1 MSYSV
6 PESITSLSGDFI
18 MGHTYPDRWSG
29 CLAHLTPPLL
39 DILLPGF
46 SVLSLAFLPKQFCV
60 GLTLSFHVFFVG
72 FWAQVK
78 LVERGGKLIHEGQS
92 VTLTCTA
99 SGLRFK
105 DFAMSWHRSSFG
117 GSKKFVASI
126 SAGRGN
132 NKEVKEK
139 MKGRA
144 FIMRKNEANT
154 VSLIMHQLK
163 KEDSGTYYCAT
174 IALLAHWENFGH
186 GTEVTVLPR
195 DETQLEESGG
205 GSHPV
210 GKTLSLQCQASGFL
224 FNTSQL
230 SWYLWVPG
238 GAPLWLT
245 SLDHR
250 FSKVSGDRITSRRE
264 DTNSQIFL
272 QIKNLS
278 LRDSGYY
285 HCARRMGYG
294 GDTDKLIFGSG
305 THVTVEPGPRDPLSP
320 SVFVVRSQDAVACLV
335 SDFYP
340 KEIDASLSSL
350 GASVSAQAETV
361 APTIHGVYSAI
372 QIGKAGDNDSV
383 TCSVKHLGKETHE
396 SHQPDTGIIPQLE
409 SSCSDQELT
418 AEPEQRNQIVLRVLG
433 LRLLLMKT
441 VAINILFTIMAL
453 IF

>member
-1 MSYSV
+1 MFS
-6 PESITSLSGDFI
+6 
-18 MGHTYPDRWSG
+18 R
-29 CLAHLTPPLL
+29 PPN
-39 DILLPGF
+39 
-46 SVLSLAFLPKQFCV
+46 
-60 GLTLSFHVFFVG
+60 TLSRAYLLKLLLSILPR
-72 FWAQVK
+72 FWTQEN
-78 LVERGGKLIHEGQS
+78 LGERGGKLIHEGQS

-117 GSKKFVASI
+117 GSKEFVASI

-163 KEDSGTYYCAT
+163 KEDSGTYYFQ
-174 IALLAHWENFGH
+174 WKNFGH
-186 GTEVTVLPR
+186 GTEVNVLPR
-195 DETQLEESGG
+195 DETQLEASGG
-205 GSHPV
+205 GSHPA
-210 GKTLSLQCQASGFL
+210 GKTLSLQCQISGFL

-230 SWYLWVPG
+230 SWYLWVLG
-238 GAPLWLT
+238 GALLWLI

-250 FSKVSGDRITSRRE
+250 FSKVSGDHITSRTE
-264 DTNSQIFL
+264 DTNSQIFH

-294 GDTDKLIFGSG
+294 DDTDKLIFGSG
-305 THVTVEPGPRDPLSP
+305 TDVTVEPGPRDPLSP

-350 GASVSAQAETV
+350 GASVSAQALTV

-418 AEPEQRNQIVLRVLG
+418 GG
-433 LRLLLMKT
+433 LKVKDERTEIM
-441 VAINILFTIMAL
+441 ILDLSHMIRSE
-453 IF
+453 II

>member
-1 MSYSV
+1 MFTRPPNILARAYLL
-6 PESITSLSGDFI
+6 ELLLSI
-18 MGHTYPDRWSG
+18 
-29 CLAHLTPPLL
+29 
-39 DILLPGF
+39 LP
-46 SVLSLAFLPKQFCV
+46 
-60 GLTLSFHVFFVG
+60 G

-92 VTLTCTA
+92 VILTCTA

-105 DFAMSWHRSSFG
+105 DFAMSWHRNSFG
-117 GSKKFVASI
+117 GSKEFVASI

-132 NKEVKEK
+132 NKEVRENL
-139 MKGRA
+139 KGRA
-144 FIMRKNEANT
+144 FILRKNEANT
-154 VSLIMHQLK
+154 ISLTLHQLK
-163 KEDSGTYYCAT
+163 KEDSGTYYCAKT
-174 IALLAHWENFGH
+174 GVFSAQWENFGH

-205 GSHPV
+205 GSHPA
-210 GKTLSLQCQASGFL
+210 GKTLSLQCQASGFQ

-230 SWYLWVPG
+230 NWYLWVPG

-245 SLDHR
+245 SLDHQ
-250 FSKVSGDRITSRRE
+250 FSKASGGRITSRRK
-264 DTNSQIFL
+264 DTDNQIFL
-272 QIKNLS
+272 QINNLS

-294 GDTDKLIFGSG
+294 DDTDKLIFGSG
-305 THVTVEPGPRDPLSP
+305 TDVTVEPGPRDPLPP

-350 GASVSAQAETV
+350 GASVSAQALTV
-361 APTIHGVYSAI
+361 APTAHGVYSAI
-372 QIGKAGDNDSV
+372 QIGKAGENDSV
-383 TCSVKHLGKETHE
+383 TCSLKYLGKETHE
-396 SHQPDTGIIPQLE
+396 SHQPDTGIISQLE
-409 SSCSDQELT
+409 SSCYDQELT
-418 AEPEQRNQIVLRVLG
+418 EPEQRKQMVLRVLG